1 MYRGVTAMFTYIKK
15 HWNIGKQIY
24 GTHSWREFRRDVLHT
39 TRILRHKKEMILFE
53 NYFNSY
59 STDPTLL
66 ERQPG
71 LYELMSRTFLYKG
84 STPKSRLKDICEHF
98 DYLDNI
104 FISKA
109 IRLIYADE
117 KNFDYYDKNRGLL
130 LFSDESLNIN
140 ARLYFEPGQRKEG
153 LMTILLQLESQG
165 IYHANIRYAKGLEG
179 EDSLI
184 IGTIQGYKDGLE
196 NAKYIT
202 KKMYGYRPKNF
213 IVFLCRQ
220 LAICSKVRSIYAI
233 SDEGFYANNHLI
245 RGHKSKVA
253 ELNPVWEESGG
264 NLCSDRRFYNIPLVE
279 VRKPIEEIKSQKRSQ
294 YRKRYELLDQYMA
307 QINENLKVYLK

>member
-1 MYRGVTAMFTYIKK
+1 MYRGVDMFTYIKK

-39 TRILRHKKEMILFE
+39 MRVLRHKKEMLLFE

-59 STDPTLL
+59 TADPTLL
-66 ERQPG
+66 KRQPG
-71 LYELMSRTFLYKG
+71 LYELMSRTFLYKD
-84 STPKSRLKDICEHF
+84 STPKSRLKDVCEHF
-98 DYLDNI
+98 DYLDKI
-104 FISKA
+104 FTSEA
-109 IRLIYADE
+109 IQSIYIDE
-117 KNFDYYDKNRGLL
+117 QDFDYYDKNRGIL

-202 KKMYGYRPKNF
+202 KKMFGYRPKNF

-220 LAICSKVRSIYAI
+220 LAIYSKVRSIYAI

-264 NLCSDRRFYNIPLVE
+264 KLCSDKRFYNIPLEE
-279 VRKPIEEIKSQKRSQ
+279 VRKSIEEIKSQKRSQ
-294 YRKRYELLDQYMA
+294 YRKRYDLLDQYA
-307 QINENLKVYLK
+307 EEVQENLKPYLK

>member
-1 MYRGVTAMFTYIKK
+1 M
-15 HWNIGKQIY
+15 
-24 GTHSWREFRRDVLHT
+24 
-39 TRILRHKKEMILFE
+39 
-53 NYFNSY
+53 
-59 STDPTLL
+59 
-66 ERQPG
+66 
-71 LYELMSRTFLYKG
+71 
-84 STPKSRLKDICEHF
+84 
-98 DYLDNI
+98 
-104 FISKA
+104 
-109 IRLIYADE
+109 
-117 KNFDYYDKNRGLL
+117 

-202 KKMYGYRPKNF
+202 KKMFGYRPKNF

-220 LAICSKVRSIYAI
+220 LAIYSKVRSIYAI

-245 RGHKSKVA
+245 RGHRSKVV
-253 ELNPVWEESGG
+253 ELNPIWEESGG
-264 NLCSDRRFYNIPLVE
+264 KLCSDRRFYNIPLEE
-279 VRKPIEEIKSQKRSQ
+279 VRKPIEDIKSQKRSQ
-294 YRKRYELLDQYMA
+294 YRKRYDLLDQYA
-307 QINENLKVYLK
+307 EEVQENLKLYLK